1 MAILQKPNAMGKRKD
16 VLFVE
21 KLNMRYTSEMEKAM
35 QGSHGI
41 GFEEYKLKHDVRME
55 VEQRRERE
63 YVKSQRLIADI
74 ERKIF

>member
-1 MAILQKPNAMGKRKD
+1 M
-16 VLFVE
+16 E